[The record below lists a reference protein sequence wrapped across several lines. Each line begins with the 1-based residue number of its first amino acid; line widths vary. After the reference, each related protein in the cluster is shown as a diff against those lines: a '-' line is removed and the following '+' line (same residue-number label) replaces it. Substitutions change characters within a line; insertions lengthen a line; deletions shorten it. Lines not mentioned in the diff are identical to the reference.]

1 MPKTDKDNP
10 TKGKT
15 SPKRKKK
22 PKTKA
27 EVKEKAKPKTKT
39 KIEQK
44 TKKKTEVKEPRK
56 SVKKKA
62 KKKMKPKTFRVS
74 GSFMMGAALQKFQKE
89 VTALGEKRARERIF
103 RDLGSKH
110 RVKRSRVVITSVE
123 EVT

>member
-1 MPKTDKDNP
+1 MPKTDKDSP

-15 SPKRKKK
+15 STKKK
-22 PKTKA
+22 TKAKTKTKA
-27 EVKEKAKPKTKT
+27 EVKEKAKAKTKV
-39 KIEQK
+39 
-44 TKKKTEVKEPRK
+44 EVKGK
-56 SVKKKA
+56 SRTSVRIT

-74 GSFMMGAALQKFQKE
+74 GNFMMGAALQKFQKE

-103 RDLGSKH
+103 QDLGSKH